1 MTEELKCHNI
11 GEITGGAYANIHEQ
25 CRRIW
30 GTDGASPTCT
40 VHTGGGHDIKIYTES
55 DAEEMSIPIKTNNQ
69 KGYEEACP
77 GDSVNIAYP
86 TSNTRRDR
94 VGHGTSQTID
104 TAGGELQGVVEEP
117 KIYDA
122 YNHSDISASGQIGT
136 LGTHTNH
143 GSGNC
148 GTFYVGDKP
157 HFRIRKLTE
166 RECFRLMGMAD
177 EDSAKLIATQN
188 KTSLYHLAGDSI
200 VTTVLMAI
208 FGEMFGMDWESKV
221 REHVERLCGEHR
233 TV

>member
-1 MTEELKCHNI
+1 MH
-11 GEITGGAYANIHEQ
+11 GAY
-25 CRRIW
+25 R
-30 GTDGASPTCT
+30 
-40 VHTGGGHDIKIYTES
+40 GGHDIKIYTES

-69 KGYEEACP
+69 KGYEEAYP

-86 TSNTRRDR
+86 TSNTRRGR

-104 TAGGELQGVVEEP
+104 TAGGELQGGVEEP
-117 KIYDA
+117 KK
-122 YNHSDISASGQIGT
+122 T
-136 LGTHTNH
+136 
-143 GSGNC
+143 
-148 GTFYVGDKP
+148 P

-221 REHVERLCGEHR
+221 REHVERLRSNESNG
-233 TV
+233 